1 MERAEKVGLGAAIIG
16 HVLLFGILS
25 LGLVT
30 RAKLPPPHNEP
41 IDVVL
46 VDAIGLRAAAPEAA
60 KEAPAPSEAPAVAKP
75 ADAVAPTPAPPEPDP
90 APEPAPVPKPL
101 PPKPAPPKPAP
112 KAKPTPPKPEPKPE
126 PGPVVKPKRAPS
138 KPEPKPTPK
147 PVAKPVAKPAK
158 PAPEKPAK
166 AEPAAPAKAESA
178 KAAEKPAKPSKA
190 DIAATGDTRDRRRP
204 DRVTEGGGAPVTKP
218 AKPAGGKAGEKP
230 AKAAGSRLGPDFL
243 KGITP
248 EKTSG
253 KATKPAAAAVSAVAM
268 QGLGSAIQ
276 RQVQPCYDLGSL
288 QGTPA
293 MSIVTTL
300 RMKMNRDGSV
310 ASVTVLEQ
318 SGVNGG
324 NQSYARQMGEL
335 SIRAVKRCAP
345 LKLPAD
351 LYEGGWEDIA
361 PTFTPARMG

>member
-1 MERAEKVGLGAAIIG
+1 MERAEKVGLGAAVIG

-30 RAKLPPPHNEP
+30 RAKLPPPRNEP
-41 IDVVL
+41 LDVVL
-46 VDAIGLRAAAPEAA
+46 VDAIGLRAAAPEAV
-60 KEAPAPSEAPAVAKP
+60 KEPPAPSEAPAVAKP
-75 ADAVAPTPAPPEPDP
+75 AEAVAPTPAPPEPEP
-90 APEPAPVPKPL
+90 APEPAPVRKPL
-101 PPKPAPPKPAP
+101 PPKPAPPKPEP
-112 KAKPTPPKPEPKPE
+112 KPTPKPTPPKPEPKP
-126 PGPVVKPKRAPS
+126 VVKAKPAPP
-138 KPEPKPTPK
+138 KPEPKPTPKPTPK
-147 PVAKPVAKPAK
+147 PVAKPAKST
-158 PAPEKPAK
+158 PERATK
-166 AEPAAPAKAESA
+166 AEPAKPTKAESA
-178 KAAEKPAKPSKA
+178 KSAEKPSRPTKA

-204 DRVTEGGGAPVTKP
+204 DRATEGGGAPSTKP
-218 AKPAGGKAGEKP
+218 AKPAGGKAGDKP
-230 AKAAGSRLGPDFL
+230 AKATGSRLGPDFL

-248 EKTSG
+248 EKTTG
-253 KATKPAAAAVSAVAM
+253 KATKPSAAAVSAVAV
-268 QGLGSAIQ
+268 QGLGSAIE
-276 RQVQPCYDLGSL
+276 RQVRPCYDLGSL

-318 SGVNGG
+318 AGVNAG

-345 LKLPAD
+345 LKLPPD

-361 PTFTPARMG
+361 PKFTPGRMG